1 MIKKWKTLDEKDV
14 SINEHLRIYKHRV
27 QLPNGKIIDDYGV
40 VDLGAGAVV
49 VPVTSEGNIVLVSQY
64 RHGSDEIITG
74 FPAGRYDEEET
85 AEVTAIRELKE
96 ETGYETKNIKYL
108 GKLIS
113 NPGKNRGWVKVY
125 LAKDCIKKGQPE
137 GDVTEE
143 IEVMEV
149 DWDKMEKLILEG
161 EIVEAQTIAAWM
173 LARKFV

>member
-1 MIKKWKTLDEKDV
+1 MSL
-14 SINEHLRIYKHRV
+14 NEYLKIYKHRV
-27 QLPNGKIIDDYGV
+27 QLPNGKVIDDYGV

-49 VPVTSEGNIVLVSQY
+49 VPITDEGKIILVRQY
-64 RHGSDEIITG
+64 RHGSGEVITG
-74 FPAGRYDEEET
+74 FPAGRYDEGELPET
-85 AEVTAIRELKE
+85 TAVRELKE

-108 GKLIS
+108 GRLIS
-113 NPGKNRGWVKVY
+113 NPGKNKGWVKVY
-125 LAKDCIKKGQPE
+125 LAKDCIKKGEPK

-143 IEVMEV
+143 MEVLAV